1 MRLLYQAPI
10 RKKLLVI
17 IMATSCMALALAAVG
32 FVASEVVTF
41 KQTMTRN
48 LILLS
53 DVIGANSTA
62 ALSFNDTQTGAS
74 LLHSLV
80 SEQHIQG
87 ACIYDKAGTLFAMY
101 AKPSSTIAMPCS
113 SAAPDDSTRFTA
125 NTVEISRPVLLG
137 GERIGT
143 IYFQSDL
150 DEMG

>member
-1 MRLLYQAPI
+1 
-10 RKKLLVI
+10 
-17 IMATSCMALALAAVG
+17 
-32 FVASEVVTF
+32 
-41 KQTMTRN
+41 
-48 LILLS
+48 
-53 DVIGANSTA
+53 
-62 ALSFNDTQTGAS
+62 
-74 LLHSLV
+74 

-150 DEMG
+150 DEMGQRLRLYAWIVMGVLLISLLAAYMIASRLQRVISGPILELTKVASLVSKNKDYSVRAVAGSDDELGVL